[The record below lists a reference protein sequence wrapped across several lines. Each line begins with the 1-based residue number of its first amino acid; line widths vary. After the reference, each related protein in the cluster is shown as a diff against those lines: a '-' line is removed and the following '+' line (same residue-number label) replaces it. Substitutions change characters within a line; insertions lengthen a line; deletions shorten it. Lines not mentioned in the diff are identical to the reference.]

1 MRDFILP
8 KPPNVEG
15 QVKLIAKGAGLGL
28 IKPKFFVVDEEKIS
42 KEQINLAKKQAVK
55 SSYFGL
61 PVWGNFQI
69 LPVSY
74 TDDIGNT
81 ITLDTP
87 LDVEIALFDISQY
100 KNIVKTEIAGAN
112 TGSVKEY
119 IGLSDYSIN
128 IKGSIVD
135 NLADGSF
142 DEKVKLLIDYC
153 EAPIQLNVT
162 GDFLDY
168 FSIKTL
174 VIESYKIT
182 QREGVL
188 NLVDY
193 ELTCLSDSPFQ
204 LQYTSTS
211 EMRKVAKAYSGVP
224 KFLG

>member
-8 KPPNVEG
+8 TPQTIEG
-15 QVKLIAKGAGLGL
+15 QAKLIAKGYGLGL
-28 IKPKFFVVDEEKIS
+28 IKPKFFTVDSEKIT
-42 KEQINLAKKQAVK
+42 KEQRELAKKESVK

-74 TDDIGNT
+74 KDDLGNT
-81 ITLDTP
+81 INLDTA
-87 LDVEIALFDISQY
+87 LDIEIALFDINQY

-119 IGLSDYSIN
+119 IGLSDYNIN

-153 EAPIQLNVT
+153 EAPTQLNVT

-168 FSIKTL
+168 FDIKTL

-204 LQYTSTS
+204 LQYTTTNDT
-211 EMRKVAKAYSGVP
+211 RRVAKAYSGVP